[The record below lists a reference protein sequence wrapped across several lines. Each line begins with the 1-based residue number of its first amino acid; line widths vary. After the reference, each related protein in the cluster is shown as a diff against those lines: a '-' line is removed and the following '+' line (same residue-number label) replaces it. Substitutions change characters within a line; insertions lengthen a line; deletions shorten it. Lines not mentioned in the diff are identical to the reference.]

1 MKRGDFF
8 IKLVS
13 AVLFLA
19 VASYIGLYIYDAAKN
34 PFQTVLA
41 EFNVIG
47 SSARVRGYVVR
58 QERVVQG
65 PGGAVT
71 PVADEGEKVPAGALV
86 ANGYSGEQALTQAD
100 EARSLRMRIAQLE
113 AGPSTQSVTGGSSPA
128 FDAAA
133 RLSLAV
139 QRRDFGQL
147 EELCLTAESA
157 IFAGT
162 PESESSLTE
171 LQARLDALEAA
182 QTGVSRVYAP
192 VSGVFSSAVDGFERI
207 GPDSIGLITTPDA
220 MSDMFSYAE
229 PYSDAACKL
238 ITGIRWY
245 YVASIDGAAARLL
258 KTGQETQ
265 VGFTGARRISFDM
278 RVEEI
283 RASGAD
289 GGIAVFSCGSGISDV
304 ASLRYSEAEVTLGS
318 VSGLYIPKQAIHM
331 DDGGRTY
338 VYVYTGGRAR
348 EESAEILGELDD
360 MYVVR
365 DGAPEG
371 RPLREGAEII
381 VKANGLYDGK
391 VIRG

>member
-34 PFQTVLA
+34 PFQTVRA
-41 EFNVIG
+41 EFNVIE

-71 PVADEGEKVPAGALV
+71 PVADEGEKVSAGALV
-86 ANGYSGEQALTQAD
+86 ANGYSGAQALTQAD
-100 EARSLRMRIAQLE
+100 EARALRMRIAQLE
-113 AGPSTQSVTGGSSPA
+113 AAPSPQSAADGSSPA

-162 PESESSLTE
+162 PESAATLPE
-171 LQARLDALEAA
+171 LRARLETLEAS

-192 VSGVFSSAVDGFERI
+192 VSGVFSSVVDGFERI
-207 GPDSIGLITTPDA
+207 GPDSIGLMTTPDA
-220 MSDMFSYAE
+220 LSDMFSYAE

-245 YVASIDGAAARLL
+245 YVVSIDDAAARLL

-265 VGFTGARRISFDM
+265 VSFTGSRRISFDM

-283 RASGAD
+283 RAA
-289 GGIAVFSCGSGISDV
+289 GGIAVFSCGSGIGDV
-304 ASLRYSEAEVTLGS
+304 ASLRYCEAEVTLGS
-318 VSGLYIPKQAIHM
+318 VSGLYIPKQAIHLS
-331 DDGGRTY
+331 DDGRTY

-365 DGAPEG
+365 AGAPEG
-371 RPLREGAEII
+371 GPLREGAEII